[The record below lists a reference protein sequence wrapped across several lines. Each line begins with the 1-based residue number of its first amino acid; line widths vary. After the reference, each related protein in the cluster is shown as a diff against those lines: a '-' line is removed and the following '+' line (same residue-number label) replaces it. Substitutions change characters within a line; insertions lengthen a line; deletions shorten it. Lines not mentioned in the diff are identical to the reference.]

1 MPPAQRHTIRMQAS
15 HPLRLALRLLAA
27 SAALFLVA
35 RARAEEP
42 SFSAGLSSEDLTAT
56 GVSHLTAPEVAIL
69 DALVAQDVTAAR
81 QGGVTGFSTGFSA
94 RHWAHERVA
103 SGLDQLSASE
113 RAVLDR
119 LTARAIA
126 LGPPPDD
133 AFTYSPPR
141 AAPAPVIA
149 SPLKPT
155 PSESLV
161 TAVEKLEVH
170 GDLSFTVGA
179 GSHGSSFYGTSDDL
193 YITDPSGKF
202 TIAVGIDDYHGKGPI
217 GPFLGPFGP
226 DCAVSPLLYGVPG
239 YWNW

>member
-1 MPPAQRHTIRMQAS
+1 MQAS
-15 HPLRLALRLLAA
+15 HPLRLALRLCAVG
-27 SAALFLVA
+27 AALFLAA
-35 RARAEEP
+35 RLRAEEP
-42 SFSAGLSSEDLTAT
+42 SFSAGLSSEELAAS
-56 GVSHLTAPEVAIL
+56 GVSHLTATQAAIL
-69 DALVAQDVTAAR
+69 DALVSQDVTAAR

-103 SGLDQLSASE
+103 SGLDQLSAAE

-133 AFTYSPPR
+133 GFTYSPPKS
-141 AAPAPVIA
+141 APAPAIIA
-149 SPLKPT
+149 PPKPT

-193 YITDPSGKF
+193 YVTDPSGKF
-202 TIAVGIDDYHGKGPI
+202 TLAVGIDDYRGKGPI
-217 GPFLGPFGP
+217 GPLFGPFGP